1 MSPCHRP
8 NDVGDFVTACCEIPA
23 RGHIGFAS
31 LLAYGTGLSRVT
43 PWVTQSDDF
52 LAALARAGMVMGFIT
67 RKFDI
72 ADETALLTRHWW
84 LSEKSFDGAGAA
96 WQRLTS

>member
-1 MSPCHRP
+1 M
-8 NDVGDFVTACCEIPA
+8 A
-23 RGHIGFAS
+23 
-31 LLAYGTGLSRVT
+31 
-43 PWVTQSDDF
+43 
-52 LAALARAGMVMGFIT
+52 MGIIT
-67 RKFDI
+67 RKTGI